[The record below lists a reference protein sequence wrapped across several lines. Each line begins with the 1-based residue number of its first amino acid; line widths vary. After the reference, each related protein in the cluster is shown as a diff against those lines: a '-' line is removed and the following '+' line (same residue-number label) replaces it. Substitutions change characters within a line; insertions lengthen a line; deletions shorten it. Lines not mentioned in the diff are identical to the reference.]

1 MFFAILAHLEEIYW
15 QKVKLAKS
23 SWLPNSSVFPGVAKF
38 LTPNNIFFQRDPFG
52 PGDACR
58 KELNDPLKNPMFLP
72 MLTAGEFQ
80 YIFIKV
86 TLKNRIF
93 KK

>member
-1 MFFAILAHLEEIYW
+1 M
-15 QKVKLAKS
+15 KLAKS
-23 SWLPNSSVFPGVAKF
+23 SWLPNSSVVPGVAKF
-38 LTPNNIFFQRDPFG
+38 PIPDNIFFQIDPFV
-52 PGDACR
+52 PGDGCR
-58 KELNDPLKNPMFLP
+58 KELNDPSKNPMFLH

-80 YIFIKV
+80 YIFIEV